1 MEWLLGVF
9 TGRGAGEMKQKDSL
23 TLGEVVVFKGSFK
36 MNLFLIF
43 I

>member
-1 MEWLLGVF
+1 MEWLLGVEE
-9 TGRGAGEMKQKDSL
+9 RGAGEMKQKDSL
-23 TLGEVVVFKGSFK
+23 TLGEVVVFKGSLK